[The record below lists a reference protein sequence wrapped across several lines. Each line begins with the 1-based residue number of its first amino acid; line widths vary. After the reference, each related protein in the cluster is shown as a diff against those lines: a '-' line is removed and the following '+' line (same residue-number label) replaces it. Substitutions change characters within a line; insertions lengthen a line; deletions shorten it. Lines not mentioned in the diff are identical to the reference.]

1 MIRFFHFIPG
11 TYFLLG
17 LLEAVSVQF
26 SVFVAPVF
34 RYGLQGANRFD
45 HAWVYLPTA
54 TVFAFVMY
62 LSMTAMGMYWRGLR
76 EDYWGIVFRLAAS
89 SLVAVTIMSIIFY
102 SIPSLAL
109 ERRVFGYAVIISF
122 TLILLFRSLHY
133 FFSDHEALRQRVLV
147 LGTGKKA
154 GEIDRLRRKSDKAG
168 FTLVGFV
175 HVSGQRDLL
184 PMEKILYSDKPL
196 VELVREHEVD
206 EIIVAIDDRR
216 KSFPVDEM
224 LECKMMGVYV
234 VDLSDFLERQTR
246 RIKLETLHPS
256 SMIFSEGYSQAVLKK
271 YSKRLFDIGVSI
283 LMLILVWPLML
294 LTALAIL
301 LETGMPVLYRQQ
313 RVGKGGRLFNVL
325 KFRSMY
331 YKKTDSQEPNWTQVD
346 DERVTRVGRLIRR
359 IHLDELPQLINVLR
373 GEMSFVGP
381 RPETPQFVEKLS
393 SQIPFYNLRHKVNP
407 GITGWAQISY
417 PYGSSLK
424 DAVAKLEYDLYYMK
438 QYSMLFDFMIMM
450 QTAQAIIL
458 GKGMR

>member
-11 TYFLLG
+11 TYYLLG

-26 SVFVAPVF
+26 SVFVAPVI
-34 RYGLQGANRFD
+34 RYGLRGANRFD
-45 HAWVYLPTA
+45 HAWTYLPTA
-54 TVFAFVMY
+54 TLFALVMF
-62 LSMTAMGMYWRGLR
+62 LSMTVMGMYWRGQR
-76 EDYWGIVFRLAAS
+76 ESYLGIVYRLAVS
-89 SLVAVTIMSIIFY
+89 FLIAVTIMSILFY
-102 SIPSLAL
+102 SLPNLAL
-109 ERRVFGYAVIISF
+109 ERRVFGYAVIMSF
-122 TLILLFRSLHY
+122 TMVLLFRSIHY

-196 VELVREHEVD
+196 VELVHEHDID

-224 LECKMMGVYV
+224 LECKMSGVYV

-256 SMIFSEGYSQAVLKK
+256 SMIFSEGYSKVILKK
-271 YSKRLFDIGVSI
+271 YSKRLFDIIVSF
-283 LMLILVWPLML
+283 LMLVLAWPFML

-301 LETGMPVLYRQQ
+301 IETGSPVLYRQQ
-313 RVGKGGRLFNVL
+313 RVGKGGQLFNVL

-331 YKKTDSQEPNWTQVD
+331 YKKSPSQEPNWTQAD

-359 IHLDELPQLINVLR
+359 VHLDELPQLINVLR

-393 SQIPFYNLRHKVNP
+393 SQIPFYNLRHKVKP

-438 QYSMLFDFMIMM
+438 QYSVLFDIVVMM

-458 GKGMR
+458 GKGMH